1 MGYKEKK
8 SGPSIT
14 PDFCVSTS
22 VPVIFLRYRIY
33 MSRSR
38 AWCFTVNNYTEEDCA
53 AVKGMQDFSVYL
65 VCGKEVGEQ
74 GTPHLQGFVRFKN
87 AVRFGTVKDM
97 LKRAN
102 IRVADGDDLSNQRY
116 CTKDGDVLIEFGQ
129 PAKQGKRNDIERVRE
144 SLQDGANM
152 RAIVNNARSV
162 QSVRMAEI
170 WLKYNEPGRD
180 WKPEVRWYW
189 GPTGVG
195 KTRDARE
202 WLKDDVYTCMDTV
215 KWFEGYD
222 GHENVLI
229 DDMRKDFAKFHNL
242 LKLLDRYEY
251 KVETKGGSRQFV
263 AKKIAITAPYH
274 PADMYSNQEDV
285 NQLLR
290 RLDKIIALGDAVRCT
305 LDPVQFSDL

>member
-1 MGYKEKK
+1 
-8 SGPSIT
+8 
-14 PDFCVSTS
+14 
-22 VPVIFLRYRIY
+22 

-38 AWCFTVNNYTEEDCA
+38 AWCFTVNNPTEEDCNGL
-53 AVKGMQDFSVYL
+53 KDLQG
-65 VCGKEVGEQ
+65 VCTYMVVGKEVGQE
-74 GTPHLQGFVRFKN
+74 GTPHFQGYVYFKE
-87 AVRFGTVKDM
+87 AKTFTSVKKKIPRAHIEVAKGNHEQNRSYC
-97 LKRAN
+97 LK
-102 IRVADGDDLSNQRY
+102 DSDPL
-116 CTKDGDVLIEFGQ
+116 LEFGEC
-129 PAKQGKRNDIERVRE
+129 PKQGKRSDIDQIKE
-144 SLQDGANM
+144 SLKDGANM
-152 RAIVNNARSV
+152 RAIVNNAKSV

-170 WLKYNEPGRD
+170 WLKYNEEGRN
-180 WKPEVRWYW
+180 WKPEIRWYW

-202 WLKDDVYTCMDTV
+202 WLGEDIYTCMDTV

-290 RLDKIIALGDAVRCT
+290 RLDKMN
-305 LDPVQFSDL
+305 